1 MRRKAHVRQHT
12 EHKRKKQCYLA
23 AKKKRA
29 IITQFTPPFPN
40 SRPCRLQTYSNG
52 IAGWS
57 ETKEPDN
64 NNIFSVF
71 ILLFLRGSVKIK
83 QKVNAD
89 LLARPDEEGNLLVNE
104 ILDFAKNTKPV

>member
-1 MRRKAHVRQHT
+1 MLPCRQ
-12 EHKRKKQCYLA
+12 KKEGCYNA
-23 AKKKRA
+23 VYP
-29 IITQFTPPFPN
+29 PPFLN